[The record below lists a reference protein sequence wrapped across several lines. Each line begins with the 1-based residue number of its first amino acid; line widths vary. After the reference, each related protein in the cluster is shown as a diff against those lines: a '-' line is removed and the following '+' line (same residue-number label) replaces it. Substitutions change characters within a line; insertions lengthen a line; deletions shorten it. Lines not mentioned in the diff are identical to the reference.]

1 MRSARVRGLARG
13 DRRGPGGAWGG
24 WGLLLVA
31 VVLVGCAAG
40 VPEARTQQVTKGDP
54 QFGEQALIDYGCIS
68 CHHIP
73 DVPGA
78 DGYVGPPLDR
88 FGLRSYIA
96 GSLTNTQPHLVR
108 WIVSPQSVEP
118 GTAMPDLQVSRQDA
132 LNMSAYLLGLE

>member
-1 MRSARVRGLARG
+1 MPSACGKGPARG
-13 DRRGPGGAWGG
+13 DDRAPGRAWGG

-40 VPEARTQQVTKGDP
+40 IPEARSQQVVQGDP
-54 QFGEQALIDYGCIS
+54 QFGEQALIDYGCVS

-73 DVPGA
+73 GVPGA

-96 GSLTNTQPHLVR
+96 GSLSNTQPNLVR

>member
-1 MRSARVRGLARG
+1 MG
-13 DRRGPGGAWGG
+13 DRPAPARRRAG
-24 WGLLLVA
+24 WGVALLALVLA
-31 VVLVGCAAG
+31 GCGASI
-40 VPEARTQQVTKGDP
+40 PESRSQQVNDGDP
-54 QFGEQALIDYGCIS
+54 QFGEQALIDYGCVS

-73 DVPGA
+73 GVPGA
-78 DGYVGPPLDR
+78 DAYVGPPLDR

-108 WIVSPQSVEP
+108 WIMSPQAVEP